1 VTSRPSDSESSGGV
15 VGSLVPPPPQTGA
28 QFPVLDTLRAVGAL
42 CVLTTHTAFWAGTY
56 TGHGTWGTLLARL
69 DVGVAVFFVLSGF
82 LLSRPWLE
90 GALAQR
96 ERPGAAGYFWKR
108 ALRILPLY
116 VATVMVAYA
125 FIADNRDLGARR
137 FLSTL
142 LLLDPYWRENF
153 PDGLTQMW
161 SLSAEVAF
169 YLVLPLLMLVLVGRR
184 RALSPRRVLLGL
196 AALAA
201 ASVYWHLSG
210 AAVAGRGNH
219 AATLQWLPAYLTW
232 FGSGILLALSE
243 LLWRQGGRARV
254 NAALVSLGRQPGS
267 CWAIVAGLALVSA
280 TPLAGPSMLAA
291 PSPAQSL
298 VKSLLYAGI
307 GFLIVLTGV
316 HNDPQGRYTALFSNP
331 WGRRLGW
338 ISYGIFCL
346 HLPVLHFVMW
356 ATGWELFAGHAA
368 QIWVLTVALSIAV
381 AELGY
386 RTVERPALRLKR
398 LRRPTIRRPGR
409 PETATQPSTP
419 SSGTSIT

>member
-1 VTSRPSDSESSGGV
+1 MSTAESGGV
-15 VGSLVPPPPQTGA
+15 VDALVPPPPETGA

-69 DVGVAVFFVLSGF
+69 DVGVAIFFVLSGF
-82 LLSRPWLE
+82 LLSRPWLASAAAE
-90 GALAQR
+90 R
-96 ERPGAAGYFWKR
+96 RRPGVGSYFWKR
-108 ALRILPLY
+108 ALRIVPLY
-116 VATVMVAYA
+116 VVTVLVAFA
-125 FIADNRDLGARR
+125 FVADDKHLGAGR

-142 LLLDPYWRENF
+142 FLLDPYWRQTF

-169 YLVLPLLMLVLVGRR
+169 YAVLPLLMLVLVGRTR
-184 RALSPRRVLLGL
+184 PLRPTRVLLGL
-196 AALAA
+196 GGLVAV
-201 ASVYWHLSG
+201 SVWWHLSG
-210 AAVAGRGNH
+210 AALAGRGND

-232 FGSGILLALSE
+232 FGLGILLALSE
-243 LLWRQGGRARV
+243 LLWRQGGRGRV
-254 NAALVSLGRQPGS
+254 HSALVSLARQPGS

-280 TPLAGPSMLAA
+280 TPVAGPSMLAA
-291 PSPAQSL
+291 PTPAQSL
-298 VKSLLYAGI
+298 CKSLLYAGI

-316 HNDPQGRYTALFSNP
+316 HNDTQSRYTTLFSNP

-356 ATGWELFAGHAA
+356 STGWTLFAGHGP
-368 QIWVLTVALSIAV
+368 QIWLLTVVLSVVV
-381 AELGY
+381 AEVGY
-386 RTVERPALRLKR
+386 RVVERPALRLKR
-398 LRRPTIRRPGR
+398 LARPAIRRPG
-409 PETATQPSTP
+409 PPSATTPDSTP